1 MVLRD
6 LARRHGLTWRE
17 DHGYG
22 ASYARTLRAWL
33 AAFDERAAA
42 VEALG
47 FDERFRRM
55 WRYYLSYCEGGFR
68 AGRVDVRQIVLER

>member
-1 MVLRD
+1 VLRA
-6 LARRHGLTWRE
+6 LAREQALGWVE

-22 ASYARTLRAWL
+22 ASYARTLGTWRERFDARA
-33 AAFDERAAA
+33 DD
-42 VEALG
+42 VTALG

-68 AGRVDVRQIVLER
+68 AGRTDVRQVVLAR